1 VKWHS
6 PLMHEIRL
14 QMFGSLDSLQ
24 KSVVSFERRGL
35 HLLTLNTC
43 LKFWGLPRKRGAFV
57 ETKEY
62 SLKCI
67 TLHEMADNAARPLTI
82 SMQKSP
88 VFPPNSPIF
97 LQKYHSSGGRAYNF
111 IKHIRASIATSM
123 QKSPLFSK
131 ELCIPGQKNST
142 FPPQSSVFS
151 QKSPVFLQKSPE
163 FPHKSPIFHRAH
175 TRVLSQ
181 CPCQNALYF
190 CKEPCNILCS

>member
-1 VKWHS
+1 
-6 PLMHEIRL
+6 MHEIRL

-111 IKHIRASIATSM
+111 IKHIRASYRNIHAKEPSIFKRALYSRAKKLYISAT
-123 QKSPLFSK
+123 KLCIFSK
-131 ELCIPGQKNST
+131 EPCIS
-142 FPPQSSVFS
+142 
-151 QKSPVFLQKSPE
+151 
-163 FPHKSPIFHRAH
+163 A
-175 TRVLSQ
+175 
-181 CPCQNALYF
+181 
-190 CKEPCNILCS
+190 KEP

>member
-1 VKWHS
+1 MYHS
-6 PLMHEIRL
+6 PR
-14 QMFGSLDSLQ
+14 D
-24 KSVVSFERRGL
+24 
-35 HLLTLNTC
+35 
-43 LKFWGLPRKRGAFV
+43 
-57 ETKEY
+57 
-62 SLKCI
+62 
-67 TLHEMADNAARPLTI
+67 
-82 SMQKSP
+82 
-88 VFPPNSPIF
+88 
-97 LQKYHSSGGRAYNF
+97 GRQC
-111 IKHIRASIATSM
+111 RASSHNIHAKEPCLSAKQPYISAKVSLFRGQGIQFHQAHTCVIATSM